1 MSILTQNFISR
12 ALTSTKDAILIIQNL
27 EDATKVSL
35 AIVFV
40 LAVFVLKILTL
51 KQLKLDDQEP
61 LDLVP

>member
-1 MSILTQNFISR
+1 MSILTQNFINR